1 MTYVTFID
9 TATGEVFRSDTD
21 LNLIIAHVSV
31 GSPLPRTNLI
41 PVPGMDGAI
50 DYSDAP
56 GGAVTYDPR
65 SIMIE
70 AGKTITAR
78 HQQDSIIKNALHGR
92 RMRIALSDDPQWYFV
107 GRVNVGEWVR
117 DCGIGH
123 VTIECTCD
131 PWKIKAAGPTIVER
145 SDLST
150 SYKQLQLTNA
160 RRPVVPSITVGQ
172 TTTLS
177 WNGNTY
183 TVNAGTHR
191 LLDIQLQPGDNLL
204 KAKVNS
210 GSGTISV
217 TYQEA
222 SL

>member
-1 MTYVTFID
+1 MSYVTFTDIV
-9 TATGEVFRSDTD
+9 TGEVFRTDTD
-21 LNLIIAHVSV
+21 LNLIVARVSN
-31 GSPLPRTNLI
+31 GSPPPRTNLI
-41 PVPGMDGAI
+41 PVLGMDGAL
-50 DYSDAP
+50 DYSEAP
-56 GGAVTYDPR
+56 DG
-65 SIMIE
+65 MIHYE
-70 AGKTITAR
+70 LRTIVIDAGKTITSR
-78 HQQDSIIKNALHGR
+78 HQQDSTIKNALHGR
-92 RMRIALSDDPQWYFV
+92 RMRITLSDDPQWYYI

-131 PWKIKAAGPTIVER
+131 PWKLKDGQRTVAR

-150 SYKQLQLTNA
+150 SYKQLQLPNE
-160 RRPVVPSITVGQ
+160 RRPVVPTITVGQ
-172 TTTLS
+172 TTTLLWS
-177 WNGNTY
+177 GNTY

-204 KAKVNS
+204 KAKVSS